1 MSTRQPGAQPDAAPA
16 ITEPRPS
23 ASVLPER
30 AEDETPGAWGEV
42 SDDGAMSDEEWF
54 REVPPHHG

>member
-1 MSTRQPGAQPDAAPA
+1 
-16 ITEPRPS
+16 
-23 ASVLPER
+23 VLPER